1 MMKLTPI
8 APNQTETLSAAGTIK
23 FYSYSTPVA
32 AMLPSGRYVRSKT
45 KYSVTTTKH
54 VNKWLKAINNV
65 ELVDQE
71 FIDNL

>member
-1 MMKLTPI
+1 MKLTPI

-23 FYSYSTPVA
+23 FYSYATPVA
-32 AMLPSGRYVRSKT
+32 AMLPSGRYVRSKA

-54 VNKWLKAINNV
+54 VNKWLKDINNV
-65 ELVDQE
+65 ELVDLE